1 MSTLTERRMRFE
13 RQMALRTSSNG
24 SDADGFVRQSHLAPP
39 VVAPDSPRPQ
49 KAATAT
55 GFKSHVLNPTEG
67 FKRDDR
73 V

>member
-1 MSTLTERRMRFE
+1 MNSV
-13 RQMALRTSSNG
+13 ALRVPQASG
-24 SDADGFVRQSHLAPP
+24 MYLEVQDGFVRQSHLAPP